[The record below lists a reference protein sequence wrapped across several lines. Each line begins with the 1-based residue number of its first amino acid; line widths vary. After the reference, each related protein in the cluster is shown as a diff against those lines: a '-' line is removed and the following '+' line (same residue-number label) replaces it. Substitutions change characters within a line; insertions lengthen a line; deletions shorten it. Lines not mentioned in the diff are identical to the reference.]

1 MDAAFWMWPD
11 FRQLRI
17 DWITSTWVAV
27 VKVMVVV
34 VGGWWWFVVGELVR
48 RRSSDIL
55 LP

>member
-1 MDAAFWMWPD
+1 MHAAFWMWPD

-17 DWITSTWVAV
+17 DWITSFWVAV
-27 VKVMVVV
+27 VTVRV